1 MLLDVLSNI
10 LRSHLRFPST
20 LSDQHPELDSFG
32 LRSPVVYTSSPFWLE
47 RPWVNLR
54 ELRNGAKERDV
65 DNESKPAAAGGIVL
79 SIEFPIERRTGI
91 GIMDVCFPLGIS
103 LAACKRESGS
113 GSSQRAGRLDL
124 RGMGPSRLSRSK
136 LRCSGDFLNWM
147 LRDSIQGLR
156 LQKCSL

>member
-1 MLLDVLSNI
+1 MGPKSGTWI
-10 LRSHLRFPST
+10 TRA
-20 LSDQHPELDSFG
+20 
-32 LRSPVVYTSSPFWLE
+32 SPPQQ
-47 RPWVNLR
+47 
-54 ELRNGAKERDV
+54 
-65 DNESKPAAAGGIVL
+65 AAIIAL
-79 SIEFPIERRTGI
+79 SIELPIERLTWI

-124 RGMGPSRLSRSK
+124 RGVGPSRLSRSK

-156 LQKCSL
+156 LLKCSL